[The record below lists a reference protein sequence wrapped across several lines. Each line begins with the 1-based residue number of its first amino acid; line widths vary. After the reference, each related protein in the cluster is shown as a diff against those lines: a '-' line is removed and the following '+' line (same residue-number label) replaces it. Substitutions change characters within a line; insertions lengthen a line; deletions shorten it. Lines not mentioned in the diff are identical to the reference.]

1 MAVAA
6 KPEIARILLDLGID
20 PVDVYA
26 VDNAEQTYIAALV
39 EGINTLEVA
48 NKGESTRSRI
58 LREELKGVR
67 EKKRIK
73 VSASKLFAQKKILPA
88 SKIRPQA
95 LLPAATESPSEGK
108 GVSNILNGILN
119 ILRLGN
125 KQDKKESAEDRKER
139 QRQRREKR
147 ETAIESLKGGVKK
160 AASVGKKAVS
170 SLISP
175 FKNMLDGLINFLK
188 VTLLGTLING
198 ALNWFSKKENQRKI
212 TNLGR
217 FFKDWWPSLLGGF
230 LLFFTPIGTLVSKVA
245 GLLVWAIPKLAGLI
259 ASNPI
264 LSAAT
269 VAMLGAKAL
278 DGDFGP
284 PKELTEEE
292 KIQNKEKVDKV
303 MNMGVSSFNEG
314 GIVPAPYPVD
324 NVLGTVGLTDAENTP
339 PIITG
344 YNKGGIVPGMG
355 NKDTVPAMLTPGEL
369 VIPKNLLEGPS
380 NPTNVDRSFMTPVK
394 STARTPVGTPVKVK
408 SMSTTT
414 VLPTIKKPKPTQRIR
429 EGSTIPVFRVSSK
442 SNAREITIR
451 SLGIEEAL

>member
-6 KPEIARILLDLGID
+6 KPEISKILLDLGIE

-26 VDNAEQTYIAALV
+26 VENAEQTYIAALV

-48 NKGESTRSRI
+48 NKGESTRSKI
-58 LREELKGVR
+58 LRDELKGVR

-73 VSASKLFAQKKILPA
+73 VSASKLFAQKKIISA

-95 LLPAATESPSEGK
+95 LLPAADDSPSEGK
-108 GVSNILNGILN
+108 GVGNILNGILN

-125 KQDKKESAEDRKER
+125 KQDKKESIENRKER
-139 QRQRREKR
+139 QRQKREKR
-147 ETAIESLKGGVKK
+147 ENAIESLKGGVKK
-160 AASVGKKAVS
+160 AASAGKKAVS
-170 SLISP
+170 ALVSP
-175 FKNMLDGLINFLK
+175 FSSILDGLINFLK

-198 ALNWFSKKENQRKI
+198 ALNWFSNEDNQRKI

-264 LSAAT
+264 LAAAT
-269 VAMLGAKAL
+269 VAVLGAKAL

-303 MNMGVSSFNEG
+303 MNMGVMSFNEG
-314 GIVPAPYPVD
+314 GIVPSPSIVR
-324 NVLGTVGLTDAENTP
+324 
-339 PIITG
+339 G
-344 YNKGGIVPGMG
+344 YNEGGMVAGSG
-355 NKDTVPAMLTPGEL
+355 NTDTVPAMLTPGEL
-369 VIPKNLLEGPS
+369 VIPKNDLKPRPMSGRAPS
-380 NPTNVDRSFMTPVK
+380 MIPVK
-394 STARTPVGTPVKVK
+394 STATARTPVGTPVKVK
-408 SMSTTT
+408 SVSTTT
-414 VLPTIKKPKPTQRIR
+414 VLPTIKKPKRSQRIR
-429 EGSTIPVFRVSSK
+429 EGSTIPVFRVASK

>member
-6 KPEIARILLDLGID
+6 KPEISKILLDLGIE

-26 VDNAEQTYIAALV
+26 VENAEQTYIAALV

-48 NKGESTRSRI
+48 NKGESTRSKI
-58 LREELKGVR
+58 LRDELKGVR

-73 VSASKLFAQKKILPA
+73 VSASKLFAQKKIISA

-95 LLPAATESPSEGK
+95 LLPAADDSPSEGK
-108 GVSNILNGILN
+108 GVGNILNGILN

-125 KQDKKESAEDRKER
+125 KQDKKESIENRKER
-139 QRQRREKR
+139 QRQKREKR
-147 ETAIESLKGGVKK
+147 ENAIESLKGGVKK
-160 AASVGKKAVS
+160 AASAGKKAVS
-170 SLISP
+170 ALVSP
-175 FKNMLDGLINFLK
+175 FSSILDGLINFLK

-198 ALNWFSKKENQRKI
+198 ALNWFSNEDNQRKI

-264 LSAAT
+264 LAAAT
-269 VAMLGAKAL
+269 VAVLGAKAL

-284 PKELTEEE
+284 PTELTEEE

-303 MNMGVSSFNEG
+303 MNMGVMSFNEG
-314 GIVPAPYPVD
+314 GIVPSPSIVR
-324 NVLGTVGLTDAENTP
+324 
-339 PIITG
+339 G
-344 YNKGGIVPGMG
+344 YNEGGMVAGSG
-355 NKDTVPAMLTPGEL
+355 NTDTVPAMLTPGEL
-369 VIPKNLLEGPS
+369 VIPKNDLKPRPMSGRAPS
-380 NPTNVDRSFMTPVK
+380 MIPVK
-394 STARTPVGTPVKVK
+394 STATARTPVGTPVKVK
-408 SMSTTT
+408 SVSTTT
-414 VLPTIKKPKPTQRIR
+414 VLPTIKKPKRSQRIR
-429 EGSTIPVFRVSSK
+429 EGSTIPVFRVASK

>member
-67 EKKRIK
+67 EKKRKK
-73 VSASKLFAQKKILPA
+73 VSASKLFAQKKILPV
-88 SKIRPQA
+88 SRIRPQA
-95 LLPAATESPSEGK
+95 LLSPADDFPAEGK
-108 GVSNILNGILN
+108 GVGNILNGILN

-125 KQDKKESAEDRKER
+125 KQDKKESSEDRKER

-147 ETAIESLKGGVKK
+147 ESAIESLKGGTKK
-160 AASVGKKAVS
+160 AASAGKKAVS

-198 ALNWFSKKENQRKI
+198 ALNWFSNEDNQRKI

-264 LSAAT
+264 LAAAT

-292 KIQNKEKVDKV
+292 KIKNQERVDKV
-303 MNMGVSSFNEG
+303 MNMGVSSLNEG

-324 NVLGTVGLTDAENTP
+324 NVLGTLGLTGLENIP

-344 YNKGGIVPGMG
+344 YNKGGVVPGMG